1 MCCTN
6 LDRARVPNRPWQNQP
21 NIVVVP
27 YKPRHPCHSFGAT
40 VVCRVATVVSILAQ
54 SLGIHTVPY
63 LLNLSKWE
71 LCDTLWKIVEL
82 PTWTKD

>member
-6 LDRARVPNRPWQNQP
+6 LDRARVPNRPWQTQP

-27 YKPRHPCHSFGAT
+27 DKPRHPCYSFGAT